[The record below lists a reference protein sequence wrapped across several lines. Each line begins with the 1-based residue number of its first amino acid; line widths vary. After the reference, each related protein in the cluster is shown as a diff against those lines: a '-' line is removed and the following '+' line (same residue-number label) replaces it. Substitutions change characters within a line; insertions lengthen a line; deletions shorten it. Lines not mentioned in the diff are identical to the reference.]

1 LQITQNTTQQWAH
14 QVLVPEAAA
23 EVEGEGVD
31 FPPEE
36 VVEAEEEEVS
46 LLEAAGEA
54 VLEAVEVA
62 AEAGEE
68 EAEVVAWEEARR
80 W

>member
-1 LQITQNTTQQWAH
+1 MQITLNTTQQWAH

-23 EVEGEGVD
+23 EVEGEGED
-31 FPPEE
+31 FPLEE
-36 VVEAEEEEVS
+36 AAEAEEEEVS
-46 LLEAAGEA
+46 LQVAAGEA
-54 VLEAVEVA
+54 VLEVVEVA

-68 EAEVVAWEEARR
+68 EVEVVAWEEARR